1 MSEEDSPAKR
11 VRYIDFAQFPD
22 GAISGLTE
30 QQIDQALDQLEVNKL
45 LDDGTAGPDV
55 DFLDALFSK
64 LPTEETQLEELEQIV
79 SEMEGNATCKSV
91 VRATDYWMQRLR
103 RFLGVHSSLPQ
114 DLSVASPNE
123 LDRILRFFY
132 GTLRKKDG
140 GLYAPATLVCIRAA
154 IHRHF
159 MTTRRINIL
168 VGDEFLQSN
177 RTLKAMARTFIAA
190 GGRPGHYQAIE
201 TTDLERLSR
210 YFDRSSP
217 ESLQHE
223 VFYNI
228 VYYFGNR
235 GREWCRALSE
245 ESFRFEIDS
254 DGCDVVHFVA
264 GKIKNVGNDLTR
276 DSCEDVKEAIMSALP
291 DRSICPVEALKLYMR
306 KRGESIPGSSS
317 GTPKP
322 AAFFLQPKL
331 TSWQSSSWYYAS
343 KPVGVNTLGQMMTT
357 ISKKASLSKTYTAH
371 CIRSTVVKELANA
384 GYSVPDIC
392 KVTGH
397 KQTRTVDRYLRFGSR
412 RDAEMRSMSKSLS
425 SALHGPE
432 KRPAVHSGQQV
443 IQARQAAT
451 AVMGT
456 TPSTGVVVQAVQQA
470 ATIEVATMVSQ
481 SLNIN
486 EVDNA
491 DSPESRRPS
500 VVYHFHGPLYN
511 CNFHG

>member
-1 MSEEDSPAKR
+1 M
-11 VRYIDFAQFPD
+11 
-22 GAISGLTE
+22 
-30 QQIDQALDQLEVNKL
+30 
-45 LDDGTAGPDV
+45 
-55 DFLDALFSK
+55 
-64 LPTEETQLEELEQIV
+64 
-79 SEMEGNATCKSV
+79 
-91 VRATDYWMQRLR
+91 
-103 RFLGVHSSLPQ
+103 
-114 DLSVASPNE
+114 
-123 LDRILRFFY
+123 
-132 GTLRKKDG
+132 
-140 GLYAPATLVCIRAA
+140 
-154 IHRHF
+154 
-159 MTTRRINIL
+159 
-168 VGDEFLQSN
+168 
-177 RTLKAMARTFIAA
+177 
-190 GGRPGHYQAIE
+190 
-201 TTDLERLSR
+201 
-210 YFDRSSP
+210 
-217 ESLQHE
+217 
-223 VFYNI
+223 
-228 VYYFGNR
+228 
-235 GREWCRALSE
+235 
-245 ESFRFEIDS
+245 
-254 DGCDVVHFVA
+254 VHFVA

-291 DRSICPVEALKLYMR
+291 DRSKCPVEALKLYMT
-306 KRGESIPGSSS
+306 KRRESIPGSSS
-317 GTPKP
+317 GTPKS

-425 SALHGPE
+425 SALHAPE
-432 KRPAVHSGQQV
+432 KRPAVH
-443 IQARQAAT
+443 R
-451 AVMGT
+451 T

-470 ATIEVATMVSQ
+470 ATIEAATMVSQ

-500 VVYHFHGPLYN
+500 VVYHFHGPVYN